1 MKSRRTLSI
10 ALPAIVLLLVV
21 FVLPVGEMVLAS
33 FRSDSGT
40 WPSLATYQHVLAS
53 RFFLGVFVKTLGL
66 GAVVTALCMVIGF
79 PLAWV
84 YVRSGP
90 RLRAAVLFAVGAP
103 LLINMVVRVYGWT
116 IILGPGGFIYRVLQY
131 LGVANPPQLMYNLTG
146 VIIGMVH
153 VFLPFMVLSLAPSLV
168 RIDPYLY
175 ESART
180 LGAGWL
186 RLHRTVTLPLSL
198 PGLRAGTVLVFALTQ
213 GAFITPLVLGGAS
226 IQVTATTVYTK
237 ALVLFDIPGATAV
250 ATLLL
255 AVILILVAVQ
265 ERLARTAWLEP

>member
-1 MKSRRTLSI
+1 MI
-10 ALPAIVLLLVV
+10 ALPAIILLLLV
-21 FVLPVGEMVLAS
+21 FVLPVGAMVIGS
-33 FRSDSGT
+33 FRSSSGA
-40 WPSLATYQHVLAS
+40 WPSLATYEQLLTS
-53 RFFLGVFVKTLGL
+53 RFFVGVFVKTLGL
-66 GAVVTALCMVIGF
+66 GVVVTVLCLAIGF

-84 YVRSGP
+84 YVQSGP

-116 IILGPGGFIYRVLQY
+116 IILGPGGFIDRVLQY
-131 LGVANPPQLMYNLTG
+131 FGVNNPPQLMYNLTG

-180 LGAGWL
+180 LGANWW
-186 RLHRTVTLPLSL
+186 RMHRTVTLPLSL
-198 PGLRAGTVLVFALTQ
+198 PGIRAGTVLVFALTQ

-237 ALVLFDIPGATAV
+237 ALVLFDLPGATAV
-250 ATLLL
+250 ATTLL
-255 AVILILVAVQ
+255 AVVLILVAMQ